1 MHRSDGH
8 ELEIFPGDP
17 CAMQLFHYAGYELVS
32 RPLDDDDDDDDDD
45 DIAGISAP
53 PQP

>member
-1 MHRSDGH
+1 MYRSDGH

-32 RPLDDDDDDDDDD
+32 RPLDDDDD
-45 DIAGISAP
+45 IAGISAP